1 MKTVA
6 IKYGARSGHFLF
18 WTKRV
23 CAARWIGYGLMVLS
37 LKSLVK
43 GSWQGKQFDYLA
55 SWTGVFLNWKSLKER
70 EGW

>member
-6 IKYGARSGHFLF
+6 NKYGARSGHFLF
-18 WTKRV
+18 WCVTRAEQGMV
-23 CAARWIGYGLMVLS
+23 LVVLS

-43 GSWQGKQFDYLA
+43 GSWQGKQFDYFA
-55 SWTGVFLNWKSLKER
+55 SWTGVFLNWKSLKEC